1 MKIYDFSFKNE
12 AVWSMIFMLIGLVVG
27 GVILLLVYLVRWL
40 S

>member
-12 AVWSMIFMLIGLVVG
+12 AVWSMVFSLIGLTVG
-27 GVILLLVYLVRWL
+27 GIILLLLYLIRGL

>member
-12 AVWSMIFMLIGLVVG
+12 AVWSMILNFGGLAVG
-27 GVILLLVYLVRWL
+27 GVILLLLYLIRWL

>member
-12 AVWSMIFMLIGLVVG
+12 AVWSMIFNLIGLAVG
-27 GVILLLVYLVRWL
+27 GVILVVVYLLRWL

>member
-12 AVWSMIFMLIGLVVG
+12 AVWSMIFSLIGLAVG
-27 GVILLLVYLVRWL
+27 GVILLLVYLIRWL